1 MKVQIAIIAGG
12 LAIAAGVAYAEL
24 KPSNSSNIKM
34 NTTASPAPSEIAP
47 QNSTPQ
53 NSTPQKNQ
61 SAPSKKLTN
70 PNTATHIQPPKG
82 GGEGEGENRGRSE
95 HEGGIFGFNG
105 EGDD

>member
-24 KPSNSSNIKM
+24 KPSKTSNVNVNSAA
-34 NTTASPAPSEIAP
+34 TASPTSVAP
-47 QNSTPQ
+47 QNTAPHIPQ
-53 NSTPQKNQ
+53 NSQ
-61 SAPSKKLTN
+61 SAPSKKLSN
-70 PNTATHIQPPKG
+70 PNSASHIQPPNG

>member
-24 KPSNSSNIKM
+24 KPSKTSNVNVNSAA
-34 NTTASPAPSEIAP
+34 TASPTSVAP
-47 QNSTPQ
+47 QNTTPQTPQ
-53 NSTPQKNQ
+53 NSQ

-82 GGEGEGENRGRSE
+82 GGEGEGE
-95 HEGGIFGFNG
+95 GGFFGLGGG
-105 EGDD
+105 EDD